1 MYKRQGFKLVKQVLN
16 KGHKVISI
24 PGACSALVALCQS
37 GLSSD
42 KFFFAGF
49 PPVKTKQKVDF
60 FNDLIS
66 IPSTI
71 IFFESPKR
79 IIKTL
84 KELGNVFGSSHNIA
98 ICRELT
104 KNFEE
109 NKRGSISSIINSLT
123 SENKLKGEFTVIV
136 DKKKIDKPDLNLIKS
151 DLNLSLI
158 HI

>member
-1 MYKRQGFKLVKQVLN
+1 M
-16 KGHKVISI
+16 
-24 PGACSALVALCQS
+24 
-37 GLSSD
+37 
-42 KFFFAGF
+42 
-49 PPVKTKQKVDF
+49 
-60 FNDLIS
+60 IS

-84 KELGNVFGSSHNIA
+84 IELGNVFGSSHNIA

-109 NKRGSISSIINSLT
+109 NKRGSISSIINFLT

-136 DKKKIDKPDLNLIKS
+136 DKKKIDIVSGSEYNFKITTPEDIEIAEKLFLNV
-151 DLNLSLI
+151 
-158 HI
+158 